1 MTNAIEWASD
11 VDYESGYYTDT
22 TDDGII
28 GDVGGESG
36 RNVNGVAGDDGSSG
50 GTRLD
55 VGLCVGDEVGDA
67 DTGGSDDNS
76 DMTKMETSK

>member
-1 MTNAIEWASD
+1 MK
-11 VDYESGYYTDT
+11 VDIVRILRMMESLD
-22 TDDGII
+22 IW
-28 GDVGGESG
+28 V
-36 RNVNGVAGDDGSSG
+36 VGSSSG
-50 GTRLD
+50 DARLD

>member
-1 MTNAIEWASD
+1 ML
-11 VDYESGYYTDT
+11 V
-22 TDDGII
+22 
-28 GDVGGESG
+28 V
-36 RNVNGVAGDDGSSG
+36 GSSSG
-50 GTRLD
+50 DARLD